1 MSTLFVNESRDFRAD
16 FAAVTAFGGIG
27 RIQFT
32 FENATATF
40 LHSQFANGRSIFE
53 FSGISDTVTINS
65 GFAGSNNTI
74 RVDMDGAGTF
84 SAAGWT
90 FEGTPPN
97 ILLVG
102 SSGTDTITGTS
113 QSDTILGAGGADTL
127 NGGAGA
133 DTLEGG
139 AGADTLNGGGG
150 TDTASYANA
159 PGGGG
164 GLGVNVVMLN
174 AALNTGDAA
183 GDTYSSIENI
193 RGSAFD
199 DLLAGNNV
207 ANFLFGGDGDDTLN
221 GQGGDDELSGG
232 DGEDTLNG
240 QTENDELHGGN
251 GDDTLNGGAGNDDL
265 FGDADNDRLIGGLG
279 ADALAGGSG
288 TDIASYESAL
298 AGVTALMLNAAQNT
312 GDAAGDTY
320 SSIENL
326 VGSDFDDVLG
336 GTGVANIIT
345 GDDGDDELIGNGG
358 DDTLNGNNDDDI
370 LNGGLGG
377 DVLNGGAGSD
387 AASYANATAG
397 VTVSLLNPA
406 SNTGEATGDRYSL
419 IENLIGS
426 RFDDTLSGSTA
437 ANRLEGGDGNDS
449 LTGSI
454 GADDLVGGNGND
466 RFIYT
471 AGAEVVAGESVAGGS
486 NSGGFDGLVLQN
498 AGSINFAPATLSGL
512 EIVQFF
518 SGTSAVTFA
527 DSQIGSGGIG
537 LVIGNAATLD
547 TLIVNG
553 KSINLAGLSFI
564 TWATT
569 DVISLNGTGLTDTIT
584 GTSQRDTIMGAG
596 GADTLDGRDGDD
608 LIDGGLGS
616 DTLIGGIGNDTLA
629 GRGGNDTV
637 NGGDGNDTYDFTGG
651 GLDIDRFFDQSGT
664 SDRVVIDSFSQ
675 ILPSFGGLTT
685 GRDGNDLVI
694 ILTTGTFR
702 IVDHFNGH
710 QIETVVASDTG
721 QSMVLANGLIGGN
734 ANGIIAGSHKGETLD
749 GLGGDDFL
757 FAGNGGDRLI
767 GGDGDDRLSGGHGP
781 DTFVFGSG
789 FGHDIVTDFSHA
801 DHIEFDGGAFQNF
814 KQVRAA
820 SHQVGNDTVITLDA
834 DNSITLLGVKSQSL
848 HASDFDFG

>member
-1 MSTLFVNESRDFRAD
+1 MATLFVDESHDYRAE
-16 FAAVTAFGGIG
+16 AVAAFGGIG

-40 LHSQFANGRSIFE
+40 FHSQFANGRSIFE
-53 FSGISDTVTINS
+53 FSGISDTITIDS
-65 GFAGSNNTI
+65 GVAGVNNTI

-90 FEGTPPN
+90 FVGTPPN

-159 PGGGG
+159 PGGAG
-164 GLGVNVVMLN
+164 GLGVTVVMLN
-174 AALNTGDAA
+174 TALNTGDAA

-193 RGSAFD
+193 RGSGFD

-251 GDDTLNGGAGNDDL
+251 GDDTLNGGAGNDVL

-370 LNGGLGG
+370 LNGGLGA

-419 IENLIGS
+419 IEPDRIAVRRHPDGKHRGQPPRRRRRQRFAHRQHRSGRS
-426 RFDDTLSGSTA
+426 RRRQRQRPLHLHCGRRSGCRRERRRRQQQR
-437 ANRLEGGDGNDS
+437 RL
-449 LTGSI
+449 
-454 GADDLVGGNGND
+454 
-466 RFIYT
+466 
-471 AGAEVVAGESVAGGS
+471 
-486 NSGGFDGLVLQN
+486 
-498 AGSINFAPATLSGL
+498 
-512 EIVQFF
+512 
-518 SGTSAVTFA
+518 
-527 DSQIGSGGIG
+527 
-537 LVIGNAATLD
+537 
-547 TLIVNG
+547 
-553 KSINLAGLSFI
+553 
-564 TWATT
+564 
-569 DVISLNGTGLTDTIT
+569 
-584 GTSQRDTIMGAG
+584 
-596 GADTLDGRDGDD
+596 
-608 LIDGGLGS
+608 
-616 DTLIGGIGNDTLA
+616 
-629 GRGGNDTV
+629 
-637 NGGDGNDTYDFTGG
+637 
-651 GLDIDRFFDQSGT
+651 
-664 SDRVVIDSFSQ
+664 
-675 ILPSFGGLTT
+675 
-685 GRDGNDLVI
+685 
-694 ILTTGTFR
+694 
-702 IVDHFNGH
+702 
-710 QIETVVASDTG
+710 
-721 QSMVLANGLIGGN
+721 
-734 ANGIIAGSHKGETLD
+734 
-749 GLGGDDFL
+749 
-757 FAGNGGDRLI
+757 
-767 GGDGDDRLSGGHGP
+767 
-781 DTFVFGSG
+781 
-789 FGHDIVTDFSHA
+789 
-801 DHIEFDGGAFQNF
+801 
-814 KQVRAA
+814 
-820 SHQVGNDTVITLDA
+820 
-834 DNSITLLGVKSQSL
+834 
-848 HASDFDFG
+848 

>member
-1 MSTLFVNESRDFRAD
+1 
-16 FAAVTAFGGIG
+16 
-27 RIQFT
+27 
-32 FENATATF
+32 
-40 LHSQFANGRSIFE
+40 
-53 FSGISDTVTINS
+53 
-65 GFAGSNNTI
+65 
-74 RVDMDGAGTF
+74 
-84 SAAGWT
+84 
-90 FEGTPPN
+90 
-97 ILLVG
+97 
-102 SSGTDTITGTS
+102 
-113 QSDTILGAGGADTL
+113 
-127 NGGAGA
+127 
-133 DTLEGG
+133 
-139 AGADTLNGGGG
+139 
-150 TDTASYANA
+150 
-159 PGGGG
+159 
-164 GLGVNVVMLN
+164 MLN

-193 RGSAFD
+193 TGSAFD

-207 ANFLFGGDGDDTLN
+207 ANFLFGGDGEDTLN

-240 QTENDELHGGN
+240 QTEDDLLQGGN

-279 ADALAGGSG
+279 ADGLAGGSG

-320 SSIENL
+320 LSIENL

-370 LNGGLGG
+370 LNGGLGA

-426 RFDDTLSGSTA
+426 RFDDTLTGSTA

-527 DSQIGSGGIG
+527 ASQIGSGGIG

-584 GTSQRDTIMGAG
+584 GTSQRDTISGAG
-596 GADTLDGRDGDD
+596 GPDTLDGRDGDD

-702 IVDHFNGH
+702 LVDHFNWPK
-710 QIETVVASDTG
+710 IETIVDSDNG
-721 QSMVLANGLIGGN
+721 QSMVLATGLIGGN
-734 ANGIIAGSHKGETLD
+734 ANGIIAGGHKGETLD
-749 GLGGDDFL
+749 GRGGDDFL

-781 DTFVFGSG
+781 DTFVFGPG

-801 DHIEFDGGAFQNF
+801 DHIEFDGGVFQNF
-814 KQVRAA
+814 KQVQAA

-834 DNSITLLGVKSQSL
+834 DNSITLLGVTSQSL